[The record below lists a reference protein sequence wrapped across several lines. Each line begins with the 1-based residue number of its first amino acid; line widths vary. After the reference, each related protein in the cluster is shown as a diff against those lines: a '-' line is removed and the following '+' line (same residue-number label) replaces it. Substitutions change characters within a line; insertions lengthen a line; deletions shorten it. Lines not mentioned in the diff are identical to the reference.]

1 MAEDFWGLNLNLDDF
16 ERLLKKDDLIEEPV
30 SIQTFV
36 RDKKYLG
43 LERDLSEKQL
53 EIAKRV
59 TQIYKPETLCAFM
72 GEEKGLEYYKNYTV
86 NEVVCMLGKGA
97 GKDHTSRISMAYIVY
112 LLHCLN
118 DPIDYFGKAHG
129 VTIDLLNLAVNAQQ
143 AKNVFFD
150 PFKKLLLA
158 SPFFNDKG
166 FEPRVS
172 EIQFFDRPI
181 RCFSGHSESE
191 GWEGY
196 EVLLVV
202 LDEIAAFKTDFELK
216 NVENAQRAKGSASG
230 IYNMSKVSVISRFP
244 RVGKV
249 VLLSFPRYKG
259 DFITTRYKQI
269 EDAGG
274 EDGAWAMK
282 AATWEVNPT
291 ISREDLEPEFKR
303 NPIEAEARFA
313 CNPPDM
319 EDAYFRDPEMVREA
333 FRYANSPV
341 NEDGSWA
348 EWFNGTDGFP
358 RYIHVDLALKHDQAA
373 LCMVHLSGMKD
384 VQTMAGIERLPILNV
399 DYIQTWK
406 AGYHEEIPLADIRNT
421 INLLGKK
428 FPVAMV
434 TFDQYASQEMMQ
446 TLRAW
451 GYNSQQHTVRKTD
464 YDTLLSAIYD
474 RRIRGYWV
482 EQLVEQE
489 LLKLKLINNTKVDHP
504 TTGSK
509 DIADALAGSV
519 FMCITN
525 LGIQQDIDIEIWD
538 DKSLDFDDYEIEEI
552 ITPKVETPKQIPA
565 DLEGWLFEAI

>member
-1 MAEDFWGLNLNLDDF
+1 MSDDFWGLNLNFNDF
-16 ERLLKKDDLIEEPV
+16 ESLLKKEELVEEPV
-30 SIQTFV
+30 PIPVFV
-36 RDKKYLG
+36 RDKRFLG
-43 LERDLSEKQL
+43 LERDLSDIQL
-53 EIAKRV
+53 EIAKKI
-59 TQIYKPETLCAFM
+59 TQIYKPETLCKFM
-72 GEEKGLEYYKNYTV
+72 GEEAGLNYFNKYTV
-86 NEVVCMLGKGA
+86 NEVVCMLGKGS

-112 LLHCLN
+112 LLHCLR

-158 SPFFNDKG
+158 SPYFNEKG

-202 LDEIAAFKTDFELK
+202 LDEIAAFKTDIELK
-216 NVENAQRAKGSASG
+216 NAENVQRAKGSASG

-249 VLLSFPRYKG
+249 VLLSFPRYRG
-259 DFITTRYKQI
+259 DFITTRFKQI

-274 EDGAWAMK
+274 EDGAWAIK

-291 ISREDLEPEFKR
+291 ISREDLEPEFRR

-313 CNPPDM
+313 CNPPEM

-333 FRYANSPV
+333 FRYSTDPLA
-341 NEDGSWA
+341 EDGSWK
-348 EWFNGTDGFP
+348 EWFNGTDGFS

-384 VQTMAGIERLPILNV
+384 VQTLAGIERLPIINV
-399 DYIQTWK
+399 DYIQVWK
-406 AGYHEEIPLADIRNT
+406 AKHGEEIPLADIRNT
-421 INLLGKK
+421 ISILGRK
-428 FPVAMV
+428 FPLVMV

-451 GYNSQQHTVRKTD
+451 GFNSEQHTVRKTD

-474 RRIRGYWV
+474 RRLRGYWN
-482 EQLVEQE
+482 EQLVENE
-489 LLKLKLINNTKVDHP
+489 LLKLKLINNNKIDHP

-519 FMCITN
+519 YMCITN
-525 LGIQQDIDIEIWD
+525 FGIDVEVEVEIWNDSTDFEDNEIFDKIVPTAPQPKEVPKDIE
-538 DKSLDFDDYEIEEI
+538 E
-552 ITPKVETPKQIPA
+552 
-565 DLEGWLFEAI
+565 WLFEVI